1 MASTIQVRVDDE
13 LKTKSDALV
22 KDEKQMSSNNKRM
35 LKGKESFG
43 MVHIWDCMCLGNM
56 EHSVRRV

>member
-22 KDEKQMSSNNKRM
+22 KDEKQMSSDNKWM
-35 LKGKESFG
+35 LKGKEKQGSW
-43 MVHIWDCMCLGNM
+43 I
-56 EHSVRRV
+56 